1 MDLEVYLILRLIY
14 IIKEYG
20 IKDYSNME
28 LKLIYK
34 ISYYL
39 KVILHY
45 QNWTNMKSM
54 GMVISLIN
62 KVTSKF

>member
-45 QNWTNMKSM
+45 QN
-54 GMVISLIN
+54 
-62 KVTSKF
+62 